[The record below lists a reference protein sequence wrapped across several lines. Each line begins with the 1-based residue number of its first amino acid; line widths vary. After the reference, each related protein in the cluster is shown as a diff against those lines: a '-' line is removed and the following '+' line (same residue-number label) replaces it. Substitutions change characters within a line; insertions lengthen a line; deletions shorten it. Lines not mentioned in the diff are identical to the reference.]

1 MKSAT
6 ISKKKMSIL
15 YGKDIEKILSY
26 SSGILGVG
34 ATFLPPLRIPA
45 LATGGISFLMSFFTK
60 KSRKNILEINL
71 REQVKEVKIII
82 GNYRDECV
90 LSQIDS
96 QLKKIRLNIINN
108 YNEKIKENEIL
119 REKFNSQ
126 LKILEEIFE

>member
-1 MKSAT
+1 
-6 ISKKKMSIL
+6 MSIL